1 MLGGEFGGIFLAW
14 VWVFL
19 VCGGVSVA
27 EIIFPAS
34 EAITSSGTNAGE
46 RREIYGVSV
55 ADDLRRNR
63 ASTISASGEGEGVGV
78 AFIVG
83 DDGVDYSARIVTRGK
98 SRCGLKTISKL
109 DSRAS
114 FTFFAN

>member
-1 MLGGEFGGIFLAW
+1 MLGGEFGGILFAW
-14 VWVFL
+14 IWVFL

-34 EAITSSGTNAGE
+34 EAITSSGIDAGE

-63 ASTISASGEGEGVGV
+63 ASAIGASGEGEGVGV
-78 AFIVG
+78 ASLVRYDRIHYG
-83 DDGVDYSARIVTRGK
+83 ARIVTRGK
-98 SRCGLKTISKL
+98 SRCGLKTISEL
-109 DSRAS
+109 DSGAS